1 MNVLYFLLPLAL
13 LLGLIGLGL
22 MIWAVKSGQFDDLEG
37 PAQRILFEDDQTLLP
52 AQEEEKQVKKE
63 P

>member
-52 AQEEEKQVKKE
+52 SQEEEKQVKKE

>member
-13 LLGLIGLGL
+13 VLGFIGLIL

-37 PAQRILFEDDQTLLP
+37 PAQRILFEDDQPLLP
-52 AQEEEKQVKKE
+52 SQSDKKHSDS
-63 P
+63 